1 MTKILAFAG
10 STRRDSLN
18 KTLVKFAVDRARAA
32 GGEVMLIDLRD
43 FALPLYDGD
52 LEEAEGS
59 PANATKLFELMKQH
73 SGILL
78 SCPEYNSS
86 ISGVLKNAIDWVS
99 RPRQGELPLAAF
111 SGKVAAL
118 LSASPGAL
126 GGLRGLFHVRSILS
140 NIGVLVIPNQVSV
153 PQAHKAFDDKGELVD
168 EGMSKKVSS
177 LAHELVDVTN
187 KLSASGS
194 PTRKS

>member
-1 MTKILAFAG
+1 MTKVLAFAG

-18 KTLVKFAVDRARAA
+18 KKLVKFAADKARGA
-32 GGEVMLIDLRD
+32 GGEVTLIDLRD

-52 LEEAEGS
+52 LEEAEGA
-59 PANATKLFELMKQH
+59 PANANKLYEMMKLH
-73 SGILL
+73 GALLL

-99 RPRQGELPLAAF
+99 RPRPGEPPLVAF
-111 SGKVAAL
+111 GGKVAAL

-126 GGLRGLFHVRSILS
+126 GGLRGLSHVRSILQ

-153 PQAHKAFDDKGELVD
+153 PNAHKAFAESGELID
-168 EGMSKKVSS
+168 EGLSKKVNR
-177 LAHELVDVTN
+177 LALELVDVTR
-187 KLSASGS
+187 KLGAN
-194 PTRKS
+194 